1 MALLL
6 LRLHAHERASLLLV
20 DVQTALQV
28 LKNGL
33 LLSFDAVARRDH
45 SLVLELVETVAWLE
59 APFGH
64 CIRITLVVAAA
75 SMVATIRCQ
84 VTSARAEVYQKTDK
98 SRSQLTEGE

>member
-6 LRLHAHERASLLLV
+6 LRLHAHERASLFLV

-28 LKNGL
+28 LKDGL
-33 LLSFDAVARRDH
+33 LLSFDAVAGRDH
-45 SLVLELVETVAWLE
+45 GLVLELVETVAWLE

-64 CIRITLVVAAA
+64 CFGITLVVAAA

-84 VTSARAEVYQKTDK
+84 VASTRAKVYQKTNK
-98 SRSQLTEGE
+98 SRLQLTEEE